1 MIVKVTNLP
10 RKTDFLWV
18 TTLQRET
25 WFWFINTLLF
35 SFHLIA
41 KAKTHILK
49 SPILKLKHNH
59 CFMSHAVFS
68 LSRVVQCLYWM
79 KMYPNSLIFLSLL
92 SALHKALFPHTFSYP
107 DPPSP
112 DLILESGE
120 LQSFCSLPMTSI
132 RTMLNPLPATC
143 ELNPSWLHHCCRE
156 ASGQSAYSMH
166 PNLAR

>member
-1 MIVKVTNLP
+1 M
-10 RKTDFLWV
+10 
-18 TTLQRET
+18 TTLQRER
-25 WFWFINTLLF
+25 WFGFINTLLF

-41 KAKTHILK
+41 KVKTHILK

-59 CFMSHAVFS
+59 CFMLHAAFS

-92 SALHKALFPHTFSYP
+92 SALHKALHPHTFSYP

-120 LQSFCSLPMTSI
+120 LQSSSFLPMTLI
-132 RTMLNPLPATC
+132 RTLLNPLPATC
-143 ELNPSWLHHCCRE
+143 ELNPSWLHHRCRE
-156 ASGQSAYSMH
+156 APGQSAYSMH